1 VVQDINV
8 ELRENAVQLRIASAE
23 MLAAGH
29 VAELANP

>member
-1 VVQDINV
+1 MRT
-8 ELRENAVQLRIASAE
+8 EPVQLRIASAG